1 VSVWPQAGAVEGAG
15 LLTWVEYGQM
25 ECQSTWNR
33 GEPLAI
39 FFSCPR
45 SHLLAFESTTWMTL
59 CQPSSVGRLCALC
72 WFSQN
77 FDTRL
82 ALFVVVDWNL
92 LTLLNLPGAA
102 EWSDALDLI
111 DLSTSNTILPPLL
124 LHTVFQSVIQH
135 AATAVV
141 L

>member
-1 VSVWPQAGAVEGAG
+1 
-15 LLTWVEYGQM
+15 
-25 ECQSTWNR
+25 
-33 GEPLAI
+33 
-39 FFSCPR
+39 
-45 SHLLAFESTTWMTL
+45 MTL